1 MLANVQRKNFIS
13 KLLKKFDMP
22 PVVTQESKKNKLV
35 LEGDQKDLIR
45 YVKSLGTNILVHY
58 NQRKNQIILEL
69 PLALKRNMTEISYAA
84 VDRNLSNPVVRQQD
98 NQR

>member
-1 MLANVQRKNFIS
+1 
-13 KLLKKFDMP
+13 MP

-45 YVKSLGTNILVHY
+45 YVKSLGINILVHY
-58 NQRKNQIILEL
+58 NQRKNQTILEL